1 MLNYSNE
8 IFYLIVRVPD
18 EPECR
23 IDEDCPSKL
32 TCMRETC
39 QNPCRI
45 SNPCTPSQTCAVK
58 DTLPTRTVACLCPE
72 GYVTQ
77 NNGQC
82 IKGILLQNVK
92 KFP

>member
-1 MLNYSNE
+1 M
-8 IFYLIVRVPD
+8 PD

-45 SNPCTPSQTCAVK
+45 SNPCTPSQTCEVK

-82 IKGILLQNVK
+82 IKGILLQSVK
-92 KFP
+92 KLP